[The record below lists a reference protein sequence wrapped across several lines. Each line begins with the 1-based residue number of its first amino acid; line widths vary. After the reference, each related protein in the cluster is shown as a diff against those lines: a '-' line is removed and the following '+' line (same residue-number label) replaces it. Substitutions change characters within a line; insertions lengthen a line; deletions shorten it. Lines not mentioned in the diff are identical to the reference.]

1 MALGARWV
9 EGVIDLIILA
19 HVKVGRPLRMPHNF
33 NTQITPTLNF
43 SECEPALPRPLT
55 YVVSFFP
62 RIFFDPQIA
71 INLSAPQTSPPTS
84 SHKELRNMW
93 MISNFQVTPPFPSN
107 CHRILHAS
115 FHAMLHFTFRKS
127 QNEAKAKSDEK
138 VRCVYLFGKREIIL
152 RCIYFYISIARFI
165 LRSFFLSLT

>member
-1 MALGARWV
+1 MALRARWV

-19 HVKVGRPLRMPHNF
+19 HVKVGRPLRMPLNF
-33 NTQITPTLNF
+33 NTSHLCCI
-43 SECEPALPRPLT
+43 
-55 YVVSFFP
+55 VFFKNLL
-62 RIFFDPQIA
+62 DLQLLQIA
-71 INLSAPQTSPPTS
+71 QTLKYPPSRSHPPQRY
-84 SHKELRNMW
+84 LNMW
-93 MISNFQVTPPFPSN
+93 TISNFQVTPPFPSN